1 MARTYNSGWRDW
13 FNTAHADINGNFIV
27 EGLVEQMQQL
37 DKLLA
42 SNPEMEKRMQKV
54 IGRVLNKAKKKIK
67 DDIHGELKN
76 DPREAYKAVR
86 RTVYRRILGGNINI
100 LRKKRASV
108 PKICDYRPTR
118 TLKTGQRGGNR
129 SNRNERTIRMDSY
142 AAEDRG
148 FILRFLNSGTNAR
161 KMKSF
166 KTDPHRKDVVR
177 GKQNG
182 DVSKYG
188 RIDKVNT
195 GNRGRIGQLNI
206 FGSHLIQIG
215 QFIDEELTKEF
226 GELLKQSI

>member
-13 FNTAHADINGNFIV
+13 FNTAHAEINGNFIV

-42 SNPEMEKRMQKV
+42 SNPEMEKRMQNV
-54 IGRVLNKAKKKIK
+54 IGRVLSKAKKKIK
-67 DDIHGELKN
+67 DDIHGELTN

-100 LRKKRASV
+100 LRKRRATAGSSSYV
-108 PKICDYRPTR
+108 PTR
-118 TLKTGQRGGNR
+118 TLKSGQRGGNR
-129 SNRNERTIRMDSY
+129 RVRDERTMRMDSY
-142 AAEDRG
+142 NASDRG
-148 FILRFLNSGTNAR
+148 FILFWLNSGTQAR

-195 GNRGRIGQLNI
+195 GNRGRIGQHNI
-206 FGSHLIQIG
+206 FGSHLVQLG

-226 GELLKQSI
+226 GDLLKSQV